1 MKIDLILGKAF
12 SRIALRACLVAAA
25 LFPSVACADFK
36 GTDAFKEPNHKWRE
50 VAVGGGSLVVKNG
63 RLEFRVED
71 PSGFNGS
78 SFLWVRNQGRYDQDW
93 FVEVGAHMDKI
104 PLKGESGAM
113 LSLAVGNLPS
123 EGDREHVLGV
133 SPVLNRSGGRY
144 TSSVWLMD
152 RKGML
157 NESRAFSRD
166 STLRVHF
173 DSTAKT
179 LTGSFK
185 TATGWKYFAPVNIA
199 DWKLRNSA
207 TFYTYLTGANGGDST
222 SGLGLGSGS
231 LYFSNF
237 KAGKAAPEI
246 TIEHPA
252 TKALMEGGSYTNFGT
267 SRVGKQKSALRF
279 TVRNTGTALLKGLSV
294 VSKENHAA
302 DFIVTPTTLPDLP
315 PGALATFNVSFK
327 PTAIG
332 VRLAAIQ
339 VRSNAPHQSR
349 FNVSVYG
356 TGIN

>member
-1 MKIDLILGKAF
+1 MKIDFILGKA
-12 SRIALRACLVAAA
+12 SGGIALRACLVAAA

-63 RLEFRVED
+63 RLEFLVAK
-71 PSGFNGS
+71 PSTFNTA

-113 LSLAVGNLPS
+113 LSLSVGNVPL
-123 EGDREHVLGV
+123 EGDKEHALGLM
-133 SPVLNRSGGRY
+133 PLLNRTGGRY
-144 TSSVWLMD
+144 GSSVWLTD
-152 RKGML
+152 ENGML

-166 STLRVHF
+166 TTLRVHF

-179 LTGSFK
+179 LTGSYK
-185 TATGWKYFAPVNIA
+185 TAKGWKYFAPVNIA

-252 TKALMEGGSYTNFGT
+252 TNALVEWKSDTNFGK
-267 SRVGKQKSALRF
+267 SNVGKQKSALRF
-279 TVRNTGTALLKGLSV
+279 TVRNTGTALLKGLSIV
-294 VSKENHAA
+294 NKGTHAA

-332 VRLAAIQ
+332 VRHAAIQ

-349 FNVSVYG
+349 FNVSVHG
-356 TGIN
+356 TGTN